1 MPANSLLIIGGYD
14 YSEISDKVY
23 ELTCEK
29 KIGCQWSTKD
39 WQLKKGRRMHVSF
52 LLPEKHLSCSVRE
65 TTTQKSDY
73 CDSVEVLCDD
83 GSGTY
88 DTHEEGSGS
97 DFEEGSG
104 KDFEEGGGS
113 DFEEGSSN
121 EFAEGSGSD
130 FVEGSGSEFEEGS
143 GSAFE
148 EGSGSDTAEGSGSDT
163 AEGSGSISEE
173 GSGSISEEG
182 SGSISEEVIG
192 NKFEEGSDLE
202 GESGSEFEE
211 GSGFQEGSG
220 SSSEGGSGS
229 SSVEGSGSK
238 PEEGS
243 GSDSEEGS
251 SSVESNE
258 TGDYT
263 DEGNNGIDRERL
275 VLLLEGRFSPGASV
289 LKQSGRECRL
299 RPAIPPPPHFYGNPG
314 RVGSSAGYNSATNQV
329 VLCGGME
336 SDGSPPFSSYKD
348 CQVLDL
354 EER

>member
-104 KDFEEGGGS
+104 
-113 DFEEGSSN
+113 N
-121 EFAEGSGSD
+121 EFAEESGSD
-130 FVEGSGSEFEEGS
+130 FVEGSGSEF
-143 GSAFE
+143 
-148 EGSGSDTAEGSGSDT
+148 
-163 AEGSGSISEE
+163 
-173 GSGSISEEG
+173 EEG

-220 SSSEGGSGS
+220 SSSEGGGGS

-336 SDGSPPFSSYKD
+336 SDGSPPFSSYRD